1 MLSLSIGKQNT
12 ADRISRESGMN
23 CLFVFVRI
31 SPVITNSQPLLPKLS
46 HLVPRDSWEP
56 AFGIEKPSGTQQL
69 AVLLAGAQPHDAGT
83 APRLNLL

>member
-56 AFGIEKPSGTQQL
+56 AFGIEKPSGTSNWQSSWQEYNPMMQ
-69 AVLLAGAQPHDAGT
+69 AQHPG
-83 APRLNLL
+83 